1 MVNRIM
7 VGLPSLEN
15 REVILRKLLSKEKT
29 SKDLD
34 YKKLATMTEGYSGS
48 DLKVFLLSDESIM
61 NNLLYYTKI
70 TFESRPSA
78 QQLHIVLLENLSK
91 QKDSRSWYL
100 FFPFFLHSTEKNFLL
115 IVYNYF
121 FHFMGNKAY
130 SLKYVN
136 DGR

>member
-100 FFPFFLHSTEKNFLL
+100 FFPFFCTVPRRIF
-115 IVYNYF
+115 Y
-121 FHFMGNKAY
+121 
-130 SLKYVN
+130 
-136 DGR
+136 